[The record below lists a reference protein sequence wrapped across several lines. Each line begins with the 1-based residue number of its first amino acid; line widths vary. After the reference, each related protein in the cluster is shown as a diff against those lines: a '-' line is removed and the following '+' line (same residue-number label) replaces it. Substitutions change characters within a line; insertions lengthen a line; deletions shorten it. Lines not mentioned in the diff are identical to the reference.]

1 MVQRLMGV
9 AYGTQLYTHTAFII
23 ATTIAEP
30 PDSKKARTVDSS
42 GFA

>member
-1 MVQRLMGV
+1 MGV

-30 PDSKKARTVDSS
+30 PDSKKPDQLS
-42 GFA
+42 GRV